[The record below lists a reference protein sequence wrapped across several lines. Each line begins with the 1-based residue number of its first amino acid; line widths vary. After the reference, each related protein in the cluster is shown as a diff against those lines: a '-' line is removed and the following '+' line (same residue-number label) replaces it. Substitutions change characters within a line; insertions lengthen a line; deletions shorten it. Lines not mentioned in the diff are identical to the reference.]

1 MNTDPMTLAQLTAS
15 ATARLTP
22 HYGAGEA
29 RWMVRIMMEHLK
41 GYTEV
46 DLAIKGPDPVSDYLC
61 TKVDET
67 VRRLLDDEPIQYIFG
82 SARFYGLAMKVTPA
96 TLIPRPE
103 TEELVEMIVRDA
115 AGRTDLRVLDICT
128 GSGCI
133 ALALGRNLVFPEIT
147 ATDISA
153 DALAVARE
161 NARSLKVSVDF
172 RREDALM
179 MTPPA
184 KPHYDIIVSNPPY
197 IPPDEKAA
205 MSDNVLRYEPQ
216 QALFVPQD
224 EPLKFYTPIAAYAMK
239 ALTPKGRLYFEINPR
254 YGSMLAAHLRSAG
267 WQDVTVSLDMYRK
280 QRFISATRPA
290 DD

>member
-1 MNTDPMTLAQLTAS
+1 MNTDPMTLTQLTAS

-46 DLAIKGPDPVSDYLC
+46 DLAIKGPETVSDYLR

-82 SARFYGLAMKVTPA
+82 SARFYGLTMKVTPA

-172 RREDALM
+172 RREDALK

-184 KPHYDIIVSNPPY
+184 EPHYDIIVSNPPY
-197 IPPDEKAA
+197 ITPDEKAA

-224 EPLKFYTPIAAYAMK
+224 EPLEFYTPTAAYAMK

-254 YGSMLAAHLRSAG
+254 YGSMLAAQLRSEG